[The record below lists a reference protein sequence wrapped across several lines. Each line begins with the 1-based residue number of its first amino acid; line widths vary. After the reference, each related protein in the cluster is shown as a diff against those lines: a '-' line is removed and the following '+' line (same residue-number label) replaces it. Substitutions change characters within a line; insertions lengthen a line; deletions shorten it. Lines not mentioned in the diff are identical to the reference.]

1 MSGES
6 ILLVE
11 DNDAVAFGLQY
22 ALVKEGYETL
32 RAATAKEA
40 RSVVTRSSFDL
51 IILDIRLPD
60 GNGFDLCRDFRSA
73 GLRMPI
79 LMLTAR
85 DETIDKVIG
94 LELGADDYITKPF
107 ELHELNARI
116 RALLRRTFGPLARGA
131 QTRLNVGDLRL
142 DLANQQVS
150 QGHQIIQHR
159 PS

>member
-1 MSGES
+1 MDMSGES

-22 ALVKEGYETL
+22 ALVKEGYEML

-60 GNGFDLCRDFRSA
+60 GNGFDLGRDFRAA

-94 LELGADDYITKPF
+94 LELGADDYVTKPF

-116 RALLRRTFGPLARGA
+116 RALLRRTYSLLARGA
-131 QTRLNVGDLRL
+131 
-142 DLANQQVS
+142 
-150 QGHQIIQHR
+150 
-159 PS
+159 